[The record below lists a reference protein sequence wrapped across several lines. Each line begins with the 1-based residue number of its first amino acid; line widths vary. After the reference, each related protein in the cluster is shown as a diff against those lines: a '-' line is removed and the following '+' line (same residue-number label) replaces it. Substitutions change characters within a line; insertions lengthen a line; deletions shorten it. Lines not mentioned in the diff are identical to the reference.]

1 MTTRGETLSQA
12 TVEPTEPPTEEAQPQ
27 GPIDHDNTE
36 DTPDQQDCWD
46 DANISRLIDL
56 EAFRCSLH
64 GYNQLL
70 ENSDSDDDD
79 DEAIP
84 RASGTNT
91 ESSSDKQPKLRHS
104 PSMKG

>member
-1 MTTRGETLSQA
+1 M
-12 TVEPTEPPTEEAQPQ
+12 
-27 GPIDHDNTE
+27 DHDNTE

-70 ENSDSDDDD
+70 ENSDSDDNGRRTPILNRHRQSAETQAVPT
-79 DEAIP
+79 DERVRP
-84 RASGTNT
+84 FS
-91 ESSSDKQPKLRHS
+91 
-104 PSMKG
+104 